1 MSAHAEGAPTTTRP
15 PDPRAD
21 PRSAERVLAVEPCA
35 IVVDDDADIR
45 EALTDALE
53 SEGYRVARAANGREA
68 LSLMTAF
75 RGCVVVLDLMMPVMS
90 GWQVLE
96 AMRADPNLRA
106 VAVVVMTASHDA
118 PPDVSVVR
126 KPFSISDLVAT
137 MRRAAE
143 RRDAGGDGPADGQTI
158 H

>member
-1 MSAHAEGAPTTTRP
+1 MSVHAEGAGTTTRA
-15 PDPRAD
+15 PDPR
-21 PRSAERVLAVEPCA
+21 SQGSVLAEEPCA

-68 LSLMTAF
+68 LSLMNSLPA
-75 RGCVVVLDLMMPVMS
+75 CVVVLDLMMPVMS
-90 GWQVLE
+90 GWQVLD
-96 AMRADPNLRA
+96 AMRADPALRG
-106 VAVVVMTASHDA
+106 VAVVVMTAYPDA

-126 KPFSISDLVAT
+126 KPFSIRDLVTA
-137 MRRAAE
+137 MRRVAE
-143 RRDAGGDGPADGQTI
+143 RRDDDGDAGQTI